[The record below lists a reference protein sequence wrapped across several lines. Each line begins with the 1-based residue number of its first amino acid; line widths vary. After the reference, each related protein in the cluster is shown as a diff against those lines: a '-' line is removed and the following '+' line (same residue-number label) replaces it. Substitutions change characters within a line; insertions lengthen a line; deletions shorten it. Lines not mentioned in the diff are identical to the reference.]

1 MDVFT
6 VLPNDRE
13 RGKKSI
19 LTALDDRIL
28 SLEIEDRPASQS
40 PEPYVNGVDHEVTP
54 QENIYKSIKR
64 GKVGAIA
71 SKAGVDDGNRRAA
84 KAAMG

>member
-1 MDVFT
+1 MF
-6 VLPNDRE
+6 LALN
-13 RGKKSI
+13 KS
-19 LTALDDRIL
+19 LKQ
-28 SLEIEDRPASQS
+28 EVEDRPASQS
-40 PEPYVNGVDHEVTP
+40 PEPHVNGMDHEVTP